1 MTKEDSLEKD
11 EMDSLFEGMVL
22 FNPSQMGSEPSADVG
37 HQGQLSTMADADASA
52 SSPSMSMQLP
62 VVSNEPLD
70 ENLFSDLTL
79 MTPSQSLLLEED
91 ETYQGQPPSD
101 LPLVTAAVSR
111 QNSSRRRKKAGLRIG
126 YGRDRDYAAVTT
138 ATLDDRPQSHPLP
151 HTQVNSHSD
160 ISSVSNVLASIQ
172 DKETNE
178 EQKLEEEADEWREE
192 EKNIL
197 RASCS
202 TTAAKEQDSSPEKR
216 YNGTDSLDY
225 PDKKVNLSSA
235 TPISSRLDD
244 EYMDAGHLNVEAN
257 PLKLKFEQMR
267 ATIEDKL
274 KLAREAVMCVS
285 ALRKESLCKRRKAV
299 KEFNRAS
306 TRHRELEKKLDEA
319 CEEEDFETA
328 ERVSEDLASAEK
340 EKEQLVIL
348 LRDVE
353 IYCDFVD
360 TKMQEVLE
368 SLIQAE
374 EDCVYLLRRFSEE
387 AASNADSVL
396 LNAEAISSK
405 DSAEWLSS
413 VEAIEVSKFEF
424 EIQSQLVHEAK
435 SVLNESIDHSVEDDR
450 REIDVLCKR
459 KEVLAEELRKLLALV
474 KEKEA
479 EVAENDA
486 LIQKVEHRIDG
497 VVSCFKEVQASI
509 YNNYDKLQSHLSEL
523 MVENEALLKRK
534 KDIDSYLSQQESRVE
549 KIKNL
554 SRISAD
560 EANMYEEVVGLRKS
574 LAMLISKSKAYR
586 VNLAKSEER
595 ISEEVQILKQEIF
608 AARSSLQELSSTKSS
623 IQQEVESCKQRLL
636 FIDRRIPE
644 LEAEK
649 KVAATTRNF
658 KEAARL
664 AAEAKALCVEKEE
677 IQMKMDG
684 TESELKKLEEEICH
698 TIDRMQETEVQISLK
713 EKELAMARF
722 QRLILIARAASAER
736 SAALE
741 LGDHEEAEA
750 LMAEADA
757 AEVEAAKLQPI
768 YNFNEEEIENLPKLF
783 ISSELVSTLGGKQ
796 LAELAASANI
806 VAS

>member
-1 MTKEDSLEKD
+1 MASVTKEDCLEKEEM

-22 FNPSQMGSEPSADVG
+22 FNPSGDVG
-37 HQGQLSTMADADASA
+37 QLD
-52 SSPSMSMQLP
+52 
-62 VVSNEPLD
+62 NEALD

-79 MTPSQSLLLEED
+79 MNPPSQSPVLLQQED
-91 ETYQGQPPSD
+91 EPQPPS
-101 LPLVTAAVSR
+101 PVSR
-111 QNSSRRRKKAGLRIG
+111 QNSSSRRRKKAATLRIG
-126 YGRDRDYAAVTT
+126 YARDN
-138 ATLDDRPQSHPLP
+138 ATLDDPLP
-151 HTQVNSHSD
+151 HGTHQ
-160 ISSVSNVLASIQ
+160 
-172 DKETNE
+172 
-178 EQKLEEEADEWREE
+178 EQKLEEEEAEGWREE
-192 EKNIL
+192 QKNIIL
-197 RASCS
+197 S
-202 TTAAKEQDSSPEKR
+202 
-216 YNGTDSLDY
+216 GTDCLD
-225 PDKKVNLSSA
+225 
-235 TPISSRLDD
+235 TPI
-244 EYMDAGHLNVEAN
+244 MDASLHLNPVE
-257 PLKLKFEQMR
+257 LKFEQIS
-267 ATIEDKL
+267 ASIADKL
-274 KLAREAVMCVS
+274 KLARGAVTSVS
-285 ALRKESLCKRRKAV
+285 ALRKESIRRRRKAV
-299 KEFNRAS
+299 DDFSGAS
-306 TRHRELEKKLDEA
+306 TRHAELEKKLDEA
-319 CEEEDFETA
+319 CEAEDFETA
-328 ERVSEDLASAEK
+328 ERLSVNLASADK
-340 EKEQLVIL
+340 EKERLLIL
-348 LRDVE
+348 LRDAE
-353 IYCDFVD
+353 KQCDVLD

-374 EDCVYLLRRFSEE
+374 EECVYLLRRFSEE

-396 LNAEAISSK
+396 MNAEAISSK

-413 VEAIEVSKFEF
+413 VEAIEVSKFEL

-435 SVLNESIDHSVEDDR
+435 SVLDESIDHSVEDDR

-459 KEVLAEELRKLLALV
+459 KEVLAEELRKLLSLV

-479 EVAENDA
+479 EIAENDA

-509 YNNYDKLQSHLSEL
+509 ANNYDKLQSHLSEL
-523 MVENEALLKRK
+523 MVENEVLRKRK
-534 KDIDSYLSQQESRVE
+534 KDIDSYLSQQESTGE

-574 LAMLISKSKAYR
+574 LAMFISKSKAYS

-595 ISEEVQILKQEIF
+595 ILEEVQILKQEIF

-664 AAEAKALCVEKEE
+664 AAEAKALCIEREEK
-677 IQMKMDG
+677 QKKMDS

-698 TIDRMQETEVQISLK
+698 TIDRMQETEVQISSK

-722 QRLILIARAASAER
+722 QRLILIARAARAER

-750 LMAEADA
+750 LGAEADA
-757 AEVEAAKLQPI
+757 AEVEARKLQPI